1 MSLSDQPRV
10 FVYVIGGVAEFKADP
25 HADVCVVD
33 GDNLASDPEYTP
45 TVPAR
50 FADLAKHF
58 DIPVTDE
65 GAQPATAPQ
74 ATSDAQQLRTLCLS
88 LLSMLT
94 DLNKG
99 SGACNSGHAAERWLC
114 GGPAVHAS
122 CWEWLDTSGQ
132 VAAS

>member
-1 MSLSDQPRV
+1 MSLRDQPRV

-99 SGACNSGHAAERWLC
+99 YPWRELHID
-114 GGPAVHAS
+114 
-122 CWEWLDTSGQ
+122 LDQYMKTAGELG
-132 VAAS
+132 VPIDELEET

>member
-1 MSLSDQPRV
+1 M
-10 FVYVIGGVAEFKADP
+10 
-25 HADVCVVD
+25 D
-33 GDNLASDPEYTP
+33 GDNLATDPQYTP

-58 DIPVTDE
+58 DIPVMDE
-65 GAQPATAPQ
+65 GAEAATAPQ

-99 SGACNSGHAAERWLC
+99 YLFVRTTKEMMA
-114 GGPAVHAS
+114 GPTTNFGS
-122 CWEWLDTSGQ
+122 
-132 VAAS
+132 

>member
-1 MSLSDQPRV
+1 MSLRDQPRV
-10 FVYVIGGVAEFKADP
+10 FVYVIGGVADFIADP

-33 GDNLASDPEYTP
+33 GDNLATDPQYTP

-99 SGACNSGHAAERWLC
+99 YPWRELHID
-114 GGPAVHAS
+114 
-122 CWEWLDTSGQ
+122 LDQCMKTAGELG
-132 VAAS
+132 VPIDELEET

>member
-1 MSLSDQPRV
+1 MSLRDQPRV
-10 FVYVIGGVAEFKADP
+10 FVYVIGGVADFIADP

-33 GDNLASDPEYTP
+33 GDNLATDPQYTP

-58 DIPVTDE
+58 DIPVMDE
-65 GAQPATAPQ
+65 GAEAATAPQ
-74 ATSDAQQLRTLCLS
+74 ATCDAQQLRTLCLS

-99 SGACNSGHAAERWLC
+99 YPWRELHID
-114 GGPAVHAS
+114 
-122 CWEWLDTSGQ
+122 LDQSMKTAGELG
-132 VAAS
+132 VPIDELEET